1 MYYLVHLGSLL
12 TCASNCIQ
20 MFSPIEVVGF
30 PGLSYNVSMYVKVIV
45 TPGAKKEKIEKQKD
59 NHFTIA
65 VKEKAERNMA
75 NTRVLE
81 VLSAFLAV
89 PKNHLKIVT
98 GHQSRSKIISVSD

>member
-1 MYYLVHLGSLL
+1 MAFWRLR
-12 TCASNCIQ
+12 
-20 MFSPIEVVGF
+20 
-30 PGLSYNVSMYVKVIV
+30 YNISMYVKVIV

-59 NHFTIA
+59 DHFTIA
-65 VKEKAERNMA
+65 VKEKAERNLA

-98 GHQSRSKIISVSD
+98 GHQSRSKIISISD